1 MAKAAKSE
9 VTKVD
14 PLDRIAR
21 ILALLLVRGLDK
33 DDAALQ
39 LEGAGF
45 DAREISEML
54 GVSGNYLHSLKN
66 RRKTSK
72 KRKASKS

>member
-1 MAKAAKSE
+1 MSKPAKSDAAKPE
-9 VTKVD
+9 
-14 PLDRIAR
+14 PMDRIAR
-21 ILALLLVRGLDK
+21 LLALLLVKNADK